1 MPRIIVYIC
10 IEVLKIFF
18 NKLNKT
24 KMATKYYLPSR
35 KDEFDTWEEIYHTN
49 VEAEALTLGFDAAE
63 ITVLKTTISD
73 HRTGY
78 SVMKAKK
85 AEYEASVEANKA
97 LEKAARKAIR
107 AATNRMKAH
116 PDYTTEKG
124 DLLGIEGTD
133 VTIDPHTMKP
143 TLTIKLEV
151 NQALVG
157 FKKEG
162 LDGISLYRKRGTE
175 TTFTKI
181 AVDRYPPYLDSEP
194 KLVDGQPEAREYKAF
209 FLDGD
214 DEVGLES
221 DVVKIIV
228 P

>member
-1 MPRIIVYIC
+1 
-10 IEVLKIFF
+10 
-18 NKLNKT
+18 
-24 KMATKYYLPSR
+24 MATKYYLPRR

-49 VEAEALTLGFDAAE
+49 VEPEALTLGFDAAE
-63 ITVLKTTISD
+63 IVVLKTIVSD

-107 AATNRMKAH
+107 TATNRMKAH
-116 PDYTTEKG
+116 PNYTTEKG

-162 LDGISLYRKRGTE
+162 LDGISLYRKRGSE

-181 AVDRYPPYLDSEP
+181 GVDRYPPYLDSEP

-221 DVVKIIV
+221 DIVKIIV